1 MGSSEFLARHTQQ
14 FLARRTNIPVVQLAM
29 DSKTLDCKLVTKT
42 GCSVYEDRPWACRMF
57 PLDLGTKRGE
67 FRIMAP
73 KERCLGLH
81 ESATGTVGEWL
92 DGQGV
97 DPFLLM
103 EQEFNSVMPAGFVPG
118 SPLPEG
124 LGKLLFLAYD
134 LDRFLEILKD
144 PHFQKFYEVDDEM
157 LRNAL
162 EDDEQLLRL
171 AFRYIRSQ
179 MEELYQVV

>member
-1 MGSSEFLARHTQQ
+1 
-14 FLARRTNIPVVQLAM
+14 
-29 DSKTLDCKLVTKT
+29 
-42 GCSVYEDRPWACRMF
+42 
-57 PLDLGTKRGE
+57 
-67 FRIMAP
+67 MAP

-81 ESATGTVGEWL
+81 EPANGTVGKWL

-103 EQEFNSVMPAGFVPG
+103 EQEFNSVMPSGFVPG

-134 LDRFLEILKD
+134 LDRFVEILKD
-144 PHFQKFYEVDDEM
+144 PRLLTFYEVDEEM